1 MNSISKTLINHN
13 AKLREKQRNTNETY
27 IDRMP
32 LSLDNPKIFYEDEI
46 KRSAAENKGIYM
58 KNFCVEIE
66 YPAVFV

>member
-1 MNSISKTLINHN
+1 
-13 AKLREKQRNTNETY
+13 
-27 IDRMP
+27 MP